1 VNRSSYSLVKVE
13 RIAFILLLF
22 MSLDLAN
29 AAPPL
34 VTDDAA
40 VVDLDAWEFILSAI
54 GESRPAVDSAELP
67 SLEVSYGFA
76 NSMQLTGV
84 VARQVIEE
92 RGSDSRSGWGNAA
105 IAYKWRFFGD
115 DDNALAFAPAYS
127 FPLKSSSRVRGLV
140 EDIRIL
146 SLPLVGTI
154 ARGPWEF
161 SAQASLDITSTSTNG
176 IGYGV
181 ATGYAFTETFNLLAE
196 IYGEEFSGD
205 EQIFSGNK
213 VDDGLTNWRA
223 GLTWEFSPG
232 YTLLAAWGG
241 EIESELPSEDR
252 LDYDY
257 FLGLQYNTP

>member
-1 VNRSSYSLVKVE
+1 VNRLNFLLGKVK
-13 RIAFILLLF
+13 RIVFILFCF
-22 MSLDLAN
+22 MDLRLAN

-40 VVDLDAWEFILSAI
+40 VVALDAWEYILSTI

-76 NSMQLTGV
+76 KSMQVTGV

-92 RGSDSRSGWGNAA
+92 RGSDSRSGWGNAG
-105 IAYKWRFFGD
+105 IAYKWRFYGD
-115 DDNALAFAPAYS
+115 DENALAFAPAYS
-127 FPLKSSSRVRGLV
+127 FPLNSSSRVRGLI

-181 ATGYAFTETFNLLAE
+181 AAGYALAETVNLLAE

-205 EQIFSGNK
+205 ERIFSGNK

-223 GLTWEFSPG
+223 GLTWEFRPG
-232 YTLLAAWGG
+232 YSLLAAWGG
-241 EIESELPSEDR
+241 EVDSELPSEDR
-252 LDYDY
+252 LDYEY